1 MIDSD
6 ASKQKKYKDFTLS
19 QATQSLIR
27 QRKTVNLFKTNLL
40 TLISHKLVRMQQR
53 SSMVFEKDNEEDQS
67 LGKLTSQEFNH
78 GDEFINCQFG
88 QKQESTDNTHPLFLK
103 SKLFDAKLIKCKYNQ
118 QNSVV
123 VILKNVSYK
132 IRHQRDT
139 EMKNVRNKVFQTI
152 THNLKTP
159 LNGIMTILGTS
170 LAYFAV
176 QDHWWRYAVSE
187 LASLP
192 PRAPF
197 AILNSFLAG
206 TNFSGTVWGALRIL
220 FRGREELCSGLSAK
234 K

>member
-78 GDEFINCQFG
+78 GDEFINCEFG

-159 LNGIMTILGTS
+159 LNGIMTILESQQINTQKQFQDGGVLQTIHINS
-170 LAYFAV
+170 LLLEYQISDMLDFI
-176 QDHWWRYAVSE
+176 
-187 LASLP
+187 SLSGGN
-192 PRAPF
+192 F
-197 AILNSFLAG
+197 KLN
-206 TNFSGTVWGALRIL
+206 
-220 FRGREELCSGLSAK
+220 LCICNLK
-234 K
+234 DVLNTI